1 MIRIEKLV
9 LQNFGPYYD
18 RQEIVFPKDDGVCIV
33 WGLNGYGKT
42 TITNAFRYA
51 LWNTIYGRKRAI
63 KEARSYI
70 NTDAEK
76 EHKDMMVE
84 LYLSVDGVN
93 YTITRGLRNT
103 GGEVYQNVFS
113 IESNGTI
120 FGPDQAEEWLN
131 NLLPFEISR
140 FYVFDG
146 ELLEEYE
153 DLLDEGSVG
162 NDKLKEAIEDILGI
176 PVLINARENLRTLV
190 NEANYDVQKEAEKS
204 NETKTWA
211 DSLAGANEKK
221 QELLNSKQELEEDLK
236 EKTEEAA
243 DIEDKL
249 KKNPKLKE
257 LINKKNLLVLNVRKL
272 EGTIEE
278 KKDKIKNQIDNLW
291 ESVISEVIISLR
303 DSESDAIKDLKDAQ
317 RKSYNFGCVSEY
329 IEDLLKVDHNHCPY
343 CKDEKDENHLLQ
355 LLEELKQ
362 KKDNLLSNEE
372 EKRLADS
379 QKKISTLNLIM
390 KPQKDFAYTMELIDD
405 VREEEAELSITIN
418 DINNLKKEIKNYG
431 GEDSI
436 EVEEEFTKLPGQL
449 KICLKEI
456 ETIKGG
462 LEENKNAL
470 DLVEKSISK
479 CNEEIKKLSNNSGL
493 KEATQK
499 RDFMYKLQSI
509 FEDSIASFRMN
520 IKNNIEKDATESFVQ
535 ISHQE
540 EFKSLKINDMFG
552 LHIIKADGTA
562 VPNRSSG
569 YEQVVAIALISA
581 LHKNAPIAGPVF
593 LDSTF
598 QRVDPLHKK
607 KTLQNLTVLSN
618 QVIILAYPMEIGD
631 ENEVRR
637 ILGTQLKKE
646 ITISQLTSS
655 KSYFE

>member
-63 KEARSYI
+63 KEARSYV

-84 LYLSVDGVN
+84 LCLCVEGVN

-103 GGEVYQNVFS
+103 GGEAYQNVFS
-113 IESNGTI
+113 IERNGTI
-120 FGPDQAEEWLN
+120 FGPDQAEEWLT

-153 DLLDEGSVG
+153 DLLEEGSIG

-190 NEANYDVQKEAEKS
+190 NEADSEVQKEAAKS
-204 NETKTWA
+204 KETKTLA
-211 DSLAGANEKK
+211 DSLEGANEKK
-221 QELLNSKQELEEDLK
+221 QELLISKSELEEELRA
-236 EKTEEAA
+236 KTEESA

-249 KKNPKLKE
+249 KKHPKLND
-257 LINKKNLLVLNVRKL
+257 LINRKKLLKENVQKL
-272 EGTIEE
+272 D
-278 KKDKIKNQIDNLW
+278 DKIAENKEKIKTQIDNLW
-291 ESVISEVIISLR
+291 ESIISEVITSLL
-303 DSESDAIKDLKDAQ
+303 DSESDDIKELEDAQ
-317 RKSYNFGCVSEY
+317 RKSYNFGCVSDY
-329 IEDLLKVDHNHCPY
+329 IEDLLKADHNHCPY
-343 CKDEKDENHLLQ
+343 CKDEKDEHHLLQ

-362 KKDNLLSNEE
+362 KKSILLSNEE

-379 QKKISTLNLIM
+379 QKKISVLNNIM
-390 KPQKDFAYTMELIDD
+390 KPQKDFAFTMDLIDD
-405 VREEEAELSITIN
+405 VRENEADLSVTKN
-418 DINNLKKEIKNYG
+418 DINNLEKEIKNYG
-431 GEDSI
+431 GEEDVDL
-436 EVEEEFTKLPGQL
+436 EDELTKLPAKL
-449 KICLKEI
+449 KSCLKEI
-456 ETIKGG
+456 EIIKEG
-462 LEENKNAL
+462 LEENKTAL
-470 DLVEKSISK
+470 EIVEKSIVK
-479 CNEEIKKLSNNSGL
+479 CNEEIKKLSNSSGL

-509 FEDSIASFRMN
+509 FEDSIATFRKN

-552 LHIIKADGTA
+552 LHIIKADGEA

-598 QRVDPLHKK
+598 QRVDTLHKM

-618 QVIILAYPMEIGD
+618 QVIILAYPKEIGD

-646 ITISQLTSS
+646 ISISQLTSS

>member
-63 KEARSYI
+63 KEARSYV

-84 LYLSVDGVN
+84 LYLSVERIN

-103 GGEVYQNVFS
+103 GGDVYQNVFS
-113 IESNGTI
+113 IERNGTI
-120 FGPDQAEEWLN
+120 FGPDQAEEWLA

-162 NDKLKEAIEDILGI
+162 NDKLREAIEDILGI
-176 PVLINARENLRTLV
+176 PMLINARENMKTLV
-190 NEANYDVQKEAEKS
+190 NEADSEVQKEATKS
-204 NETKTWA
+204 KETKTLA
-211 DSLAGANEKK
+211 DSLEEANEKR
-221 QELLNSKQELEEDLK
+221 QELLISKSELEEELRA
-236 EKTEEAA
+236 KTEESA

-249 KKNPKLKE
+249 KRHPKLRD
-257 LINKKNLLVLNVRKL
+257 LINNKKMLKENVQRL
-272 EGTIEE
+272 D
-278 KKDKIKNQIDNLW
+278 DKIAENKEKIKTLIDNLW
-291 ESVISEVIISLR
+291 ESVISEVITSIQ
-303 DSESDAIKDLKDAQ
+303 DSESISIKDLQEAS
-317 RKSYNFGCVSEY
+317 RKSYNFKCISEY
-329 IEDLLKVDHNHCPY
+329 IEDLLKEDHCHCPF
-343 CKDEKDENHLLQ
+343 CKEKKDEKLLFDIFM
-355 LLEELKQ
+355 ELKQ
-362 KKDNLLSNEE
+362 KKSELLSFEE

-379 QKKISTLNLIM
+379 QKIISALNVI
-390 KPQKDFAYTMELIDD
+390 QKTKQDFSYPRALIDD
-405 VREEEAELSITIN
+405 VREEEAELAVTHN
-418 DINNLKKEIKNYG
+418 DIDNLEKEIKTYG
-431 GEDSI
+431 GEDGNDL
-436 EVEEEFTKLPGQL
+436 EEELAKLPSKL
-449 KICLKEI
+449 KTCLKEI
-456 ETIKGG
+456 EIIKEG
-462 LEENKNAL
+462 LEENREAL
-470 DLVEKSISK
+470 EIVEKSIIK
-479 CNEEIKKLSNNSGL
+479 CNEEIKKRSSSIGL
-493 KEATQK
+493 KKATQK
-499 RDFMYKLQSI
+499 RDILYKLQSI
-509 FEDSIASFRMN
+509 FEESIASFRMK

-535 ISHQE
+535 ISHQY
-540 EFKSLKINDMFG
+540 EFKSLRINDMFG
-552 LHIIKADGTA
+552 LNIIKADGTA

-598 QRVDPLHKK
+598 QRVDTPHKK

-618 QVIILAYPMEIGD
+618 QVIILAYPDEIGD
-631 ENEVRR
+631 ENEVRK
-637 ILGTQLKKE
+637 ILGAQLKKE
-646 ITISQLTSS
+646 LSISQLTSS